1 MFVIDLPHFQLQQS
15 ERNRGGRGRG
25 GVGGGGH
32 HHHHHHGG
40 HPDDLHEFRVGRIKH
55 ERVRVPR
62 GNRLLAWAMQVMSA
76 HADRKAILEVEF
88 AGEEGTGLGP
98 TLEFFAL
105 VAAELQRKDLGMWIC
120 DDDPAAEVEEAKE
133 MQEEEKTEEEVG
145 EEKVKKAEDGE
156 ELSVVE
162 QVVGDVGEKKKPPGY
177 YVSRPSGL
185 FPAPMPQDSELC
197 AKASKLFW
205 FLGVF
210 LAKTLQDNR
219 LVDLPLSYPF
229 LKLLCGGEVS
239 AFVRE
244 KSKIVHQEQQQQ
256 QQQQEDELMASSMY
270 SALSEESDLDT
281 TNSSY
286 AGSCCSSAQPPPALG
301 RATSALSTASAGG
314 AQASPR
320 QGGGGSWFSH
330 LLGLEDLEQVD
341 PGRGEFLRQLQELS
355 SSKQALAARSDL
367 SEEARRDLVD
377 SLSVTVSG
385 GHEVRPEDLAL
396 TFEYAPS
403 SRASGFDSSELRP
416 GGAAEALTAHNAD
429 EYVERTLEFAL
440 DRGIRRQMEALR
452 AGFNRVFPLEKLS
465 SFSPD
470 EVRTMLCGDQC
481 PVFTREEIIRFTEPK
496 LGYSR

>member
-1 MFVIDLPHFQLQQS
+1 
-15 ERNRGGRGRG
+15 
-25 GVGGGGH
+25 
-32 HHHHHHGG
+32 
-40 HPDDLHEFRVGRIKH
+40 
-55 ERVRVPR
+55 
-62 GNRLLAWAMQVMSA
+62 
-76 HADRKAILEVEF
+76 
-88 AGEEGTGLGP
+88 
-98 TLEFFAL
+98 
-105 VAAELQRKDLGMWIC
+105 
-120 DDDPAAEVEEAKE
+120 
-133 MQEEEKTEEEVG
+133 
-145 EEKVKKAEDGE
+145 
-156 ELSVVE
+156 
-162 QVVGDVGEKKKPPGY
+162 
-177 YVSRPSGL
+177 
-185 FPAPMPQDSELC
+185 
-197 AKASKLFW
+197 
-205 FLGVF
+205 
-210 LAKTLQDNR
+210 
-219 LVDLPLSYPF
+219 
-229 LKLLCGGEVS
+229 
-239 AFVRE
+239 
-244 KSKIVHQEQQQQ
+244 
-256 QQQQEDELMASSMY
+256 MASSMY

-403 SRASGFDSSELRP
+403 SRASGFDSAELRP